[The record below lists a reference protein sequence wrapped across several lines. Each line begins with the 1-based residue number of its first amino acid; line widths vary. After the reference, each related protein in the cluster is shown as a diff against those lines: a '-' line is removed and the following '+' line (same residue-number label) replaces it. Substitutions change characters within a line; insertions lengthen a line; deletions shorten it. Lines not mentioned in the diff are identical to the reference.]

1 MPNDL
6 AKLNRLRVNAGHDEL
21 KSWKAPQHK
30 LEEKIAQLEAQGYL
44 DTVVGAQVDVAPKT
58 DDPAVAAAR
67 PDDAPTEEVK
77 GDRHDE
83 AEKLKDSAVP
93 PSLADSAM
101 SKNVGK
107 TEAKPEKETTK
118 GKASLA
124 RGLDSDTMA
133 VQSRARV
140 RDHREKEKKD
150 RKANKVQ
157 LSEEEKAAIKDEAK
171 SRAKGAV
178 DPKKDPDKAK
188 RQQEKIKAKQDK
200 RAAEG
205 KTAKPKTKNDNEV
218 TVAEIAR
225 ELDIDP
231 KVARAKLRR
240 HEDKLTKLHTKGQD
254 RWTFPKTAGAEIKK
268 ILTGK
273 K

>member
-1 MPNDL
+1 MAEDL
-6 AKLNRLRVNAGHDEL
+6 AKLNRLRVNAGKTEL

-30 LEEKIAQLEAQGYL
+30 LEEAIKRLVEEGYQDIFPGANPEAKPV
-44 DTVVGAQVDVAPKT
+44 TN
-58 DDPAVAAAR
+58 DPEVAAAL
-67 PDDAPTEEVK
+67 PKDEPPAEEK
-77 GDRHDE
+77 PKPLSE
-83 AEKLKDSAVP
+83 
-93 PSLADSAM
+93 SAM
-101 SKNVGK
+101 AKNVGK

-140 RDHREKEKKD
+140 RDHREAEKKTNKKVKLSAED
-150 RKANKVQ
+150 KKQIQDEANKR
-157 LSEEEKAAIKDEAK
+157 LP
-171 SRAKGAV
+171 KGQV
-178 DPKKDPDKAK
+178 DPKKDPAKAK
-188 RQQEKIKAKQDK
+188 RQADKIKAKQDK

-205 KTAKPKTKNDNEV
+205 KSPKPKTKGDDEV

-225 ELDIDP
+225 DLDIDP

-240 HEDKLTKLHTKGQD
+240 HEDKLTKLHSKGQD
-254 RWTFPKTAGAEIKK
+254 RWTFPKTAAAEIKK
-268 ILTGK
+268 ILQGK